1 MQVSDTIFITLMCS
15 IPVCNNQLY
24 DQMRHIKWVNE
35 TQQTRAFGIN
45 TLK

>member
-15 IPVCNNQLY
+15 IPICNNQLN
-24 DQMRHIKWVNE
+24 DQMIHIKWANE
-35 TQQTRAFGIN
+35 TRQTRAFGFN